1 MAASSAA
8 FFSGAETVAEQ
19 SPAILFNNAASEVFC
34 SKTTLSSAFA
44 TVVVLS
50 TLASEPAATVDS
62 LEAAESSSEPCSL
75 NEADRDADT
84 FTDVEAEALADSVV
98 D

>member
-1 MAASSAA
+1 M
-8 FFSGAETVAEQ
+8 
-19 SPAILFNNAASEVFC
+19 FNNAASEVFC

-44 TVVVLS
+44 TVVVAS

-62 LEAAESSSEPCSL
+62 LEAAESSAEPCSL
-75 NEADRDADT
+75 NETDRDADT

>member
-1 MAASSAA
+1 M
-8 FFSGAETVAEQ
+8 
-19 SPAILFNNAASEVFC
+19 FNNSASEVFC
-34 SKTTLSSAFA
+34 SKTALSSAFA

-62 LEAAESSSEPCSL
+62 LEAAESSAEPCSL
-75 NEADRDADT
+75 NETDRDADRLA
-84 FTDVEAEALADSVV
+84 DVEAEALADSVV

>member
-62 LEAAESSSEPCSL
+62 LEAAESSAEPRSL
-75 NEADRDADT
+75 NEA
-84 FTDVEAEALADSVV
+84 E
-98 D
+98 

>member
-8 FFSGAETVAEQ
+8 FFLELKQLLSSLLQ
-19 SPAILFNNAASEVFC
+19 SC
-34 SKTTLSSAFA
+34 STMLLLKCFVPKQSLSSAFA

-62 LEAAESSSEPCSL
+62 LEAAESSAEPCSL
-75 NEADRDADT
+75 NEA
-84 FTDVEAEALADSVV
+84 E
-98 D
+98 